1 MEAGFAECGLDII
14 GCFPIA
20 DGPRFTPGQVRT
32 RKELNVR
39 AEALSGL
46 AGKRKFGGI
55 QWLHGLQASRQDE
68 DEQQC
73 RAETESDAKV

>member
-1 MEAGFAECGLDII
+1 MEVGFAESGLDIV

-46 AGKRKFGGI
+46 A
-55 QWLHGLQASRQDE
+55 
-68 DEQQC
+68 
-73 RAETESDAKV
+73 